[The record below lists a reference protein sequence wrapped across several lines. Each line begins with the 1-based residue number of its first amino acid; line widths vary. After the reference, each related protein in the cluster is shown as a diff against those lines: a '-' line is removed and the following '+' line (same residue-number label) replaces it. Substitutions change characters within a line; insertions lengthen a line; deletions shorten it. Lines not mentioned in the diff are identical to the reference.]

1 MGGCCCCL
9 VTKLCPTL
17 SSSMNWS
24 PLGPS
29 VLGIS
34 QAGILEWAAIPFCR
48 EICVTQGWNWRL
60 LHWRADSLPA
70 EPSGEPWV
78 EEGAARE
85 LVVQQFR
92 KAPEARCPSWGAGSG
107 PVAEPRQEDAFV
119 CKVGFCWPSLP
130 TPVSDRVSQEPAG
143 IKWKARKV
151 RGGSSCQ
158 ITRLAGPGAHCSR
171 PASPPAR
178 LLQKDAPGS
187 AWTSATSKPSV
198 TLSHLVPTS
207 LFCEVSITERPRRQ
221 KRKRQGPK
229 ELGVHLQW

>member
-1 MGGCCCCL
+1 M
-9 VTKLCPTL
+9 
-17 SSSMNWS
+17 
-24 PLGPS
+24 
-29 VLGIS
+29 
-34 QAGILEWAAIPFCR
+34 
-48 EICVTQGWNWRL
+48 TQGWNWRL

-78 EEGAARE
+78 EEGAARRCSGSEKPRRPGVPPGE
-85 LVVQQFR
+85 LAVVWWLSPGR
-92 KAPEARCPSWGAGSG
+92 RMLLSARWAFAGR
-107 PVAEPRQEDAFV
+107 PFPPWCLTEV
-119 CKVGFCWPSLP
+119 W
-130 TPVSDRVSQEPAG
+130 QEPVG

-187 AWTSATSKPSV
+187 VWTSATSKPSV

-229 ELGVHLQW
+229 ELGVRLRW